1 MQMTKEFCK
10 IGTTIKIALTPNK
23 IARYF
28 SIKDKKLEN
37 LQSDVVYKFTCGGCT
52 STYIGFTTR
61 HLTTRIREHL
71 ESDKKSHVLK
81 HLNASI
87 SCKIKCSDKSFEIID
102 HAHTEYSLKIKEAI
116 WIKWDKPTLNVQKKY
131 KYNLTIDV

>member
-1 MQMTKEFCK
+1 MTKEFCK
-10 IGTTIKIALTPNK
+10 KGTTKKIALTPNK

-37 LQSDVVYKFTCGGCT
+37 LQSDVVYKFTCGECT
-52 STYIGFTTR
+52 STTR
-61 HLTTRIREHL
+61 HLTTRIKEHL

-81 HLNASI
+81 HVNASI
-87 SCKIKCSDKSFEIID
+87 NCKSKCSDKSFEIID

-116 WIKWDKPTLNVQKKY
+116 WIKWDKPTLNIQKIN